1 MQEKIKLKGNE
12 KILQDILRI
21 ILFTD
26 FAVILKGMYNQRNN
40 IDQDYILGPS
50 FLILS
55 ILVCCIYGINAFTAG
70 NLVNNWANT
79 DIFNLL
85 YAFFNNK
92 LGYSRLKAKNY
103 TIRIFGYFILLVTLG
118 IIVFAFVYYTK

>member
-12 KILQDILRI
+12 KILQDILRV

-26 FAVILKGMYNQRNN
+26 FAVILKGMYNQSKN

-50 FLILS
+50 CLILS
-55 ILVCCIYGINAFTAG
+55 ISVCSIYGINAFTSG

-79 DIFNLL
+79 DIFNYL
-85 YAFFNNK
+85 YTFFTYK
-92 LGYSRLKAKNY
+92 LGYSSLKAKNY
-103 TIRIFGYFILLVTLG
+103 TIRTFGSFILLIALG
-118 IIVFAFVYYTK
+118 IIIYTFV